1 MVETARRREIEDVAS
16 TLFREHGYAGT
27 SVRDIARALDIQG
40 ASLYAHVTSK
50 QDVLWSIVE
59 RSATR
64 FEASADA
71 AVATAASGPE
81 AMDGI
86 APATIRLAALVRAH
100 VAVVTD
106 DIGRASVFVH
116 EWRSLTGER
125 RTQMARRRDAY
136 ERRFRSV
143 IDDGVAE
150 GAFVAVDPVVAAA
163 FLLTSLNGIATWF
176 RPDGRI
182 APTALGDAYA
192 RLAVDALRPGGSV
205 VRAEPITEPVL

>member
-1 MVETARRREIEDVAS
+1 
-16 TLFREHGYAGT
+16 
-27 SVRDIARALDIQG
+27 
-40 ASLYAHVTSK
+40 
-50 QDVLWSIVE
+50 
-59 RSATR
+59 
-64 FEASADA
+64 
-71 AVATAASGPE
+71 
-81 AMDGI
+81 
-86 APATIRLAALVRAH
+86 
-100 VAVVTD
+100 
-106 DIGRASVFVH
+106 
-116 EWRSLTGER
+116 
-125 RTQMARRRDAY
+125 MARRRDAY

-182 APTALGDAYA
+182 APAALGDAYA